1 MQEPIR
7 TLRVQADANGVR
19 PSNPQYAG
27 VQGEHNATRVIFA
40 LDEALLRAEYRYR
53 FEFVDS
59 MGGLD
64 AGGEA
69 TPVDGELSCLLPE
82 ERAEDFSARILDVSA
97 GTIEVLTAGESMQ
110 AVPFR
115 QPL

>member
-82 ERAEDFSARILDVSA
+82 PWTRAGGCGTLRLCAVAA
-97 GTIEVLTAGESMQ
+97 GADGQEE
-110 AVPFR
+110 
-115 QPL
+115 